1 MLRVNKG
8 IVRALELCD
17 GSQVSLAKKIKISKQ
32 RLSRIIRCYK
42 ETGYCPYRLEEK
54 IKNNFDI
61 PSSYFT
67 KCITFDCEYLTRNV
81 VLSRLIVECN

>member
-17 GSQVSLAKKIKISKQ
+17 GSQVLLAKKIKLSKQ
-32 RLSRIIRCYK
+32 RLSRIIHFYK
-42 ETGYCPYRLEEK
+42 ETGYCPARLEEK
-54 IKNNFDI
+54 IKKNFDI
-61 PSSYFT
+61 PRVYFT

-81 VLSRLIVECN
+81 ILSRLLVECN